1 MKNLKITT
9 AAIVAVTLAATPA
22 LAHHPMGGRVP
33 ANLFEGLMSG
43 IAHPVISVDHLVM
56 VVAIGLLAAM
66 KRQGWWMPIAFVLT
80 AMLGTGLHL
89 RSVPLP
95 GTELWVALSVLVLG
109 GLMLWQ
115 KRLNLATIVAFGG
128 LAGLAHGYAYG
139 EAIVGAET
147 TPLVAYLMG
156 FTAVQLAIALG
167 AMQVAKV
174 TLVGRLD
181 WFRAA
186 ALVTI
191 GAGVALVVGQ
201 SIA

>member
-1 MKNLKITT
+1 MKNWKITT

-80 AMLGTGLHL
+80 AILGTGLHL
-89 RSVPLP
+89 QSVSLP
-95 GTELWVALSVLVLG
+95 EAELWVAVSVLVLG

-139 EAIVGAET
+139 EAIIGAET

-156 FTAVQLAIALG
+156 FTAVQLAITLG
-167 AMQVAKV
+167 AMQAAKV

-181 WFRAA
+181 WFRVA